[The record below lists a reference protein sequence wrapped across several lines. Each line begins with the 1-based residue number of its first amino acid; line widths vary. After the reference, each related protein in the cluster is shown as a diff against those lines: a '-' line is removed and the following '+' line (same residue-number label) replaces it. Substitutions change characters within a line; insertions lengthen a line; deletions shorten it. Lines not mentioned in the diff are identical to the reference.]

1 MYRFFDSLKEIFW
14 RKSARVSSK
23 SLADQVTGITKKEHL
38 LPLETSDMN
47 MQKLS
52 DEISWLKDK
61 LAKSSPSTSLQYIDQ
76 LETIELIC
84 RDYETE
90 SRIEIK
96 SLEDLFTPEEFL
108 KFKKEFQKIFQD
120 DQLEKTDLVLAY
132 SKK

>member
-14 RKSARVSSK
+14 RKSAQVSSK